1 MIKITNEINGK
12 KYELVPRGDER
23 DCSGCSFEITTGKYN
38 CSLPLKESLFNDI
51 FVCAH
56 LEGIWKEVRDAD

>member
-1 MIKITNEINGK
+1 MIKITNEANGK
-12 KYELVPRGDER
+12 LYELVPRRDER

-56 LEGIWKEVRDAD
+56 LEGIWKEVK